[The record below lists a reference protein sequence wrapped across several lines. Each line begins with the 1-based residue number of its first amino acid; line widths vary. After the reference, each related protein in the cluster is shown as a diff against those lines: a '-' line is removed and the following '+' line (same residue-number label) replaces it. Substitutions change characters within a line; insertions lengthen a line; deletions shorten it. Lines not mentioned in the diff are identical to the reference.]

1 MKMIPLM
8 VSLILFSMCDS
19 APTAPPSPNPADLP
33 AVILPNGTHVIVEV
47 AANDESRAAGL
58 MYRDRLDRDRG
69 MLFLFPATGH
79 YPFWM
84 KNTLIPLDMIWID
97 EGRRIVHIKN
107 DVPPCRADPCTS
119 YAPGVPARSVLEVA
133 AGEAARHRLEVGN
146 MLTFVNTERYTV
158 R

>member
-1 MKMIPLM
+1 MKVIALL
-8 VSLILFSMCDS
+8 VSIVVLSTCDS
-19 APTAPPSPNPADLP
+19 PTNAPPVQNQA
-33 AVILPNGTHVIVEV
+33 AVILPNGTRVTVEV

-58 MYRDRLDRDRG
+58 MFRDRLDRDHG
-69 MLFLFPATGH
+69 MLFLFPVTGH

-97 EGRRIVHIKN
+97 EGKRVVHIKN

-119 YAPGVPARSVLEVA
+119 YAPGVQARSVLELA
-133 AGEAARHRLEVGN
+133 AGEAVRYGLRVGDVLRFEN
-146 MLTFVNTERYTV
+146 IDAFTV

>member
-8 VSLILFSMCDS
+8 VSLLLFSMCDS
-19 APTAPPSPNPADLP
+19 APTAPPSPNPSDLP
-33 AVILPNGTHVIVEV
+33 AVILPNGTRVIVEV
-47 AANDESRAAGL
+47 AANEESRAAGL

-69 MLFLFPATGH
+69 MLFLFPVTGH

-97 EGRRIVHIKN
+97 EGKRIVHIKN
-107 DVPPCRADPCTS
+107 DVPPCRADPCAS
-119 YAPGVPARSVLEVA
+119 YAPGVPARYVLEVA
-133 AGEAARHRLEVGN
+133 AGEAVRHRLEVGN
-146 MLTFVNTERYTV
+146 VLTFVNIERFTV